1 MTASEMGQITLE
13 GMEFFAHH
21 GVSDEEQK
29 TGNRY
34 SVDICMETDLRVPGL
49 SDDLSDTVDYGRVY
63 TLVAEEM
70 QAKSRLLEHL
80 GYRIIH
86 RLKQELTGLT
96 KVTLHVSKYNPPV
109 GGVVYRSKV
118 TLEESFIH

>member
-1 MTASEMGQITLE
+1 MGLITLE

-34 SVDICMETDLRVPGL
+34 SIDVCIETDLEASRI
-49 SDDLSDTVDYGRVY
+49 SDALADTLDYGRVY
-63 TLVAEEM
+63 ALVAEEM
-70 QAKSRLLEHL
+70 QVSSRLLEHL
-80 GYRIIH
+80 GHRIIC
-86 RLKQELTGLT
+86 RLKEEFTGIAR
-96 KVTLHVSKYNPPV
+96 VTVHVSKYNPPV
-109 GGVVYRSKV
+109 GGVVHRSKV

>member
-1 MTASEMGQITLE
+1 MGQITLE

-34 SVDICMETDLRVPGL
+34 SVDICIDADLQAPCL
-49 SDDLSDTVDYGRVY
+49 SDDLADTLNYGRIYVII
-63 TLVAEEM
+63 AEEM
-70 QAKSRLLEHL
+70 QTRSRLLEHL
-80 GYRIIH
+80 AYRIIL
-86 RLKQELTGLT
+86 RLKEEFTGML

-109 GGVVYRSKV
+109 GGVVHRSKV

>member
-1 MTASEMGQITLE
+1 MGQITLE

-34 SVDICMETDLRVPGL
+34 SVDVCIDTDLQASCL
-49 SDDLSDTVDYGRVY
+49 SDDLSDTLNYGRVY

-70 QAKSRLLEHL
+70 QEKSRLLEHL
-80 GYRIIH
+80 GYRIIQ
-86 RLKQELTGLT
+86 RLKQEFSGMTR
-96 KVTLHVSKYNPPV
+96 VSINVSKYNPPV
-109 GGVVYRSKV
+109 GGVVHRSKV